1 MKTML
6 FHWVP
11 FFFIETMKLL
21 SSSEGGGGGSG
32 EVLLIPPFFLP
43 WHFSSLFLNKL
54 VQYTSRDVG
63 FFFSFGQW
71 RVWEEKLQKDSGL
84 RKGRHR
90 QPGDIRGTV
99 VLRARNQWK
108 QPRRRLSVSS
118 AGSKSDLVR
127 LSEVIKP
134 EIYQTPPVTSFS
146 RNPRES
152 SHTEYESSLSL
163 NLISRLKQF

>member
-11 FFFIETMKLL
+11 FFL
-21 SSSEGGGGGSG
+21 SKQWSYYQVARGGG
-32 EVLLIPPFFLP
+32 EVVKCYWYHHSSFPGTSLPFFSINSYNIP
-43 WHFSSLFLNKL
+43 HVMS
-54 VQYTSRDVG
+54 V

>member
-1 MKTML
+1 
-6 FHWVP
+6 
-11 FFFIETMKLL
+11 MKLL
-21 SSSEGGGGGSG
+21 SSSEGGGGSG

-63 FFFSFGQW
+63 FFFFSFGQW

-84 RKGRHR
+84 RKGGHR